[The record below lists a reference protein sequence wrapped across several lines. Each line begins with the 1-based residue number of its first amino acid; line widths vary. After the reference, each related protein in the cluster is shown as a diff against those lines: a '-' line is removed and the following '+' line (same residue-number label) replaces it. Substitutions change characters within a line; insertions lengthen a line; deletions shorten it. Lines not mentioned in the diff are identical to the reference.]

1 MRTGANLRIN
11 KELPGA
17 KDLMGLGKMT
27 RIYEDLAPNYNVEET
42 IKGEREISIASNDA
56 KFLIESLKKMEMEPD
71 TDET

>member
-1 MRTGANLRIN
+1 MRTGANIRVN

-17 KDLMGLGKMT
+17 KELMGLGKMT
-27 RIYEDLAPNYNVEET
+27 RIYEDLSPNYNVEQKL
-42 IKGEREISIASNDA
+42 KGEKDISIASGDA